1 MRSLCH
7 QLRKHAIAP
16 NFLTLSFND
25 THAYLAQV
33 MSVKRR
39 GNVTMKKSVL
49 ITGSSSGI
57 GACAV
62 ELFSK
67 NDYRVFAG
75 YRSGDD
81 EKVLAQHS
89 NVTPIRIDVTN
100 VKEIEQA
107 VATVSAE
114 LGECGLYA
122 IINNAGLT
130 YTAPFEYADEEK
142 MRYVM
147 DVNVWGIVRLTQ
159 ECIPLLKK
167 FNEQNSVKSRVV
179 NVTSWAGILGQP
191 FNGAYNASKFALVGL
206 TESMYYDLGLLDIH
220 VVSASPGVTKTRLLA
235 RTTDAS
241 QAYASM
247 SEEGKEFYKGYID
260 KLDSI
265 SASASTS
272 SALATPEKI
281 AKGLFD
287 LVEKKKPGLKQDLA
301 TDAKLMNL
309 LRRLLPFS
317 WSSHMFKR
325 MYKL

>member
-1 MRSLCH
+1 ME
-7 QLRKHAIAP
+7 
-16 NFLTLSFND
+16 
-25 THAYLAQV
+25 
-33 MSVKRR
+33 
-39 GNVTMKKSVL
+39 KSVF

-67 NDYRVFAG
+67 RDYRVFAG
-75 YRSGDD
+75 YRSEDD
-81 EKVLAQHS
+81 AKVLAQHC
-89 NVTPIRIDVTN
+89 NVTPIRVDVTIA
-100 VKEIEQA
+100 KEIEQA

-167 FNEQNSVKSRVV
+167 YNEQNSVKSRVI

-206 TESMYYDLGLLDIH
+206 TEAMYYDLGLLDIH

-247 SEEGKEFYKGYID
+247 PEEGKAFYKEYID

-317 WSSHMFKR
+317 WSSHVFKR

>member
-1 MRSLCH
+1 
-7 QLRKHAIAP
+7 
-16 NFLTLSFND
+16 
-25 THAYLAQV
+25 
-33 MSVKRR
+33 
-39 GNVTMKKSVL
+39 MKKSVF

-57 GACAV
+57 GACTV

-67 NDYRVFAG
+67 RNYRVFAG
-75 YRSGDD
+75 CRSGDD
-81 EKVLAQHS
+81 AKVLAQHS
-89 NVTPIRIDVTN
+89 NVTPIRVDVTIA
-100 VKEIEQA
+100 KEIEQA

-114 LGECGLYA
+114 LGESGLYA

-167 FNEQNSVKSRVV
+167 FNEQNSVRSRVV

-206 TESMYYDLGLLDIH
+206 TEAMYYDLGLLDIH

-247 SEEGKEFYKGYID
+247 PEEGKEFYKGYID
-260 KLDSI
+260 KLDSM

-272 SALATPEKI
+272 SALATPEKV
-281 AKGLFD
+281 ARGLFD
-287 LVEKKKPGLKQDLA
+287 IVEKKKPSLKQDLA
-301 TDAKLMNL
+301 TDAKLMSL
-309 LRRLLPFS
+309 MRRFLPFS
-317 WSSHMFKR
+317 WSSHIFKR

>member
-1 MRSLCH
+1 
-7 QLRKHAIAP
+7 
-16 NFLTLSFND
+16 
-25 THAYLAQV
+25 
-33 MSVKRR
+33 
-39 GNVTMKKSVL
+39 MKKSVL
-49 ITGSSSGI
+49 ITGASSGI

-62 ELFSK
+62 ELFSRK
-67 NDYRVFAG
+67 GYRVFAG
-75 YRSGDD
+75 YRSEDD
-81 EKVLAQHS
+81 GTKLAQIS
-89 NVTPIRIDVTN
+89 NVTPIKVDVT
-100 VKEIEQA
+100 VVEEIEQA
-107 VATVSAE
+107 IAVVAVE
-114 LGECGLYA
+114 LEECGLYA

-142 MRYVM
+142 MRHVM

-167 FNEQNSVKSRVV
+167 FNENNSVKSRVI

-206 TESMYYDLGLLDIH
+206 TEAMYYDLGLLDIH

-241 QAYASM
+241 QAYADM
-247 SEEGKEFYKGYID
+247 PEEGKEFYKTYID

-265 SASASTS
+265 SASANSS

-287 LVEKKKPGLKQDLA
+287 LVEKNKLGLKQDLA

-317 WSSHMFKR
+317 WSSRVFKR

>member
-1 MRSLCH
+1 ME
-7 QLRKHAIAP
+7 
-16 NFLTLSFND
+16 
-25 THAYLAQV
+25 
-33 MSVKRR
+33 
-39 GNVTMKKSVL
+39 KSVF

-57 GACAV
+57 GACTV

-67 NDYRVFAG
+67 RNYRVFAG
-75 YRSGDD
+75 YRGGGDA
-81 EKVLAQHS
+81 KVLAQHS
-89 NVTPIRIDVTN
+89 NVTPIRVDVTIA
-100 VKEIEQA
+100 KEIEQA

-114 LGECGLYA
+114 LGESGLYA

-167 FNEQNSVKSRVV
+167 YNEQNSVKSRVV

-206 TESMYYDLGLLDIH
+206 TEAMYYDLGLLDIH

-247 SEEGKEFYKGYID
+247 PEEGKEFYKGYID
-260 KLDSI
+260 KLDSM

-272 SALATPEKI
+272 SALATPEKV
-281 AKGLFD
+281 ARGLFY
-287 LVEKKKPGLKQDLA
+287 LVEKKKPSLKQDLA
-301 TDAKLMNL
+301 TDAKLMSL
-309 LRRLLPFS
+309 MRRFLPFS
-317 WSSHMFKR
+317 WSSHIFKR

>member
-1 MRSLCH
+1 
-7 QLRKHAIAP
+7 
-16 NFLTLSFND
+16 
-25 THAYLAQV
+25 
-33 MSVKRR
+33 
-39 GNVTMKKSVL
+39 MKKSVL

>member
-1 MRSLCH
+1 ME
-7 QLRKHAIAP
+7 
-16 NFLTLSFND
+16 
-25 THAYLAQV
+25 
-33 MSVKRR
+33 
-39 GNVTMKKSVL
+39 KSVL
-49 ITGSSSGI
+49 ITGASSGI
-57 GACAV
+57 GACAA
-62 ELFSK
+62 ELFSQEG
-67 NDYRVFAG
+67 YRVFAG
-75 YRSGDD
+75 YRSEDD
-81 EKVLAQHS
+81 GTDLAQIS
-89 NVTPIRIDVTN
+89 NVTPIKVDVT
-100 VKEIEQA
+100 VVEEIEQA
-107 VATVSAE
+107 IAVVSAE
-114 LGECGLYA
+114 LEECGLYA

-142 MRYVM
+142 MRHVM

-167 FNEQNSVKSRVV
+167 FNRQNSIKSRVI

-206 TESMYYDLGLLDIH
+206 TEAMYYDLGLLDIH

-241 QAYASM
+241 QAYAGM
-247 SEEGKEFYKGYID
+247 PKEGKEFYKAYID

-265 SASASTS
+265 SASANDSR
-272 SALATPEKI
+272 ALATPEKI

-287 LVEKKKPGLKQDLA
+287 LVEKKKPSLKQDLA

-309 LRRLLPFS
+309 LRRLLPSS
-317 WSSHMFKR
+317 WSSRMFRR